1 MFVRPI
7 GPTDADLVSAC
18 VGALFNELRGNP
30 PDTPHDFTR
39 AQARAIL
46 AMRDRVFGFALH
58 DTDARHPI
66 GLIMVTESV
75 AFYAKGVYGLITELY
90 IQPEHRS
97 GGHARTLID
106 AAAELGRRRGWSML
120 EVGAPSQPKW
130 ARTQAFYLKAGF
142 REIGP
147 RLRIDL

>member
-1 MFVRPI
+1 MFVRPV
-7 GPTDADLVSAC
+7 GPTDADTVSAC

-30 PDTPHDFTR
+30 PDTPHEFTR

-46 AMRDRVFGFALH
+46 AMRDRVFGFMLH
-58 DTDARHPI
+58 ETDARHPV
-66 GLIMVTESV
+66 GLIMLTESA

-97 GGHARTLID
+97 TGHAQLLLD
-106 AAAELGRRRGWSML
+106 AAAEFGRRRGWSML
-120 EVGAPSQPKW
+120 EVGAPPQPKW
-130 ARTQAFYLKAGF
+130 QRSHAFYVKSGF